1 MNSQVIKFVAGAG
14 KTTFSENYM
23 KENKNGLYLAFNN
36 SVVSE
41 LKNKGY
47 LCKTIDSLFT
57 RFIIPKLTSLIPL
70 IADGAKIKYIDDK
83 DLKNYQ
89 RGVAN
94 IKIHEDGKLFNKSSD
109 TYINLNM
116 NNTYLHSRG
125 DFKNSFFIKSIFTKD
140 SLNINDQLRAE
151 LSHYIIKQYPDNIV
165 EFLEKRFSYIIIDEA
180 QDLKSYREEFAKL
193 LYNSNINLII
203 LGDDN
208 QNINGGGVW
217 FEELKPDLVENK
229 THRCSEN
236 ICKWIRDSLEI
247 EIFGTENKGEYI
259 NINNSEVMQ
268 YDDGKRVLL
277 YHSNTGPNREIINNW
292 KGDKQTIKKA
302 KGSTIEKDIVIIG
315 ESLSIKNL
323 YTAITRTTR
332 NCYST
337 ISKIPKK
344 AGV

>member
-36 SVVSE
+36 SVVDE
-41 LKNKGY
+41 LRSKGY
-47 LCKTIDSLFT
+47 LCKTIDSLFAS
-57 RFIIPKLTSLIPL
+57 FIIPKVTSVIPL
-70 IADGAKIKYIDDK
+70 IADGAKIKYIDNK
-83 DLKNYQ
+83 ELKSYQ
-89 RGVAN
+89 KGIAN
-94 IKIHEDGKLFNKSSD
+94 IKIHEDGKLFNRSKD
-109 TYINLNM
+109 TYVNLDM
-116 NNTYLHSRG
+116 SNTYLHSIR
-125 DFKNSFFIKSIFTKD
+125 DLKNSSFIKFIFAKD
-140 SLNINDQLRAE
+140 SLNINDELRAE
-151 LSHYIIKQYPDNIV
+151 LSHYIINHYSDNIV
-165 EFLEKRFSYIIIDEA
+165 DFLEKRFSYVIIDEA

-193 LYNSNINLII
+193 IYNSNISLII

-217 FEELKPDLVENK
+217 FEGLKPDLIENK
-229 THRCSEN
+229 TYRCSEN
-236 ICKWIRDSLEI
+236 ICKWIRDNLEI
-247 EIFGTENKGEYI
+247 EIFGTEKEGEYI
-259 NINNSEVMQ
+259 NINNSDVMK

-277 YHSNTGPNREIINNW
+277 YHSNAGSNKEIISNW

-323 YTAITRTTR
+323 YTAITRTTQ

-337 ISKIPKK
+337 ISKIT
-344 AGV
+344 